1 MMVLLVHERT
11 IGDGSSKE
19 NVGKASDFW
28 LTIQG
33 QCLISFSYLRY
44 SPCRVFRVKD
54 LFTVYKLSKLEW
66 WWWVQL
72 KKRLSIFRYCRPRR
86 LSVGTTRREGSDM
99 DWINPV
105 TLLFSE
111 LQGLIPLSGPL
122 LVLFGMSIKYFW
134 TCWPVKTTLF
144 SLCNFRDASVPS
156 AVSTCFRLDLTV
168 YCTKEPWS
176 KSHCKLL
183 LFDPP
188 CTISRRLY
196 YYRINHHHSST
207 PMSFLEKFNKRF

>member
-1 MMVLLVHERT
+1 MTKGLVTNDNIACSLEA
-11 IGDGSSKE
+11 IGDGRSKE
-19 NVGKASDFW
+19 NVGKASDVW
-28 LTIQG
+28 LIIQG

-44 SPCRVFRVKD
+44 SPCWVFRLKD

-86 LSVGTTRREGSDM
+86 LLRREG
-99 DWINPV
+99 INPV
-105 TLLFSE
+105 TPLFSE
-111 LQGLIPLSGPL
+111 LQGLIPLSGPI
-122 LVLFGMSIKYFW
+122 LVLFRMSIKYFW

-196 YYRINHHHSST
+196 YCRRHKPSS
-207 PMSFLEKFNKRF
+207 F